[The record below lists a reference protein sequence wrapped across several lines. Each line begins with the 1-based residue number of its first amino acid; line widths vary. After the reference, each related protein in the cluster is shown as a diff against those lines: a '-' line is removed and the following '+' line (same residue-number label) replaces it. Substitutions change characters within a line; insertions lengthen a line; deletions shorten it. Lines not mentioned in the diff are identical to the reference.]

1 MARSLMHHDSGES
14 AEEGMV
20 NRRQND
26 ETGQAKLRRIYIDCR
41 YGQMHLV
48 TAYPQSGGF
57 DEGKPLLYLHGE
69 GGSGA
74 EFSRCAALLGVDR
87 SVYAPDLPGSGQSDG
102 PGGRPSF
109 EQLSAGIGD
118 LLEQLGLREVD
129 VAGTGR
135 GAQLALE
142 LAATPGRAGPRPV
155 VTRLPPTPP
164 HPGQAGSE
172 LPRGAG
178 FPDGD
183 AESVVAGMRDFLDRP

>member
-1 MARSLMHHDSGES
+1 
-14 AEEGMV
+14 MV

-142 LAATPGRAGPRPV
+142 LAATIPG
-155 VTRLPPTPP
+155 L
-164 HPGQAGSE
+164 
-172 LPRGAG
+172 
-178 FPDGD
+178 
-183 AESVVAGMRDFLDRP
+183 VARKAAAT